1 MFQLDD
7 KFLTDVGLSSLPAD
21 QRQPFLQHVYSEL
34 ELRVGTKLSE
44 GLNEDQLKE
53 FESIIGKDNEVIMNW
68 IQANAPDY
76 KNDEAF
82 GRLKQL
88 SGLADDDVR
97 LRDEYAATKWLEV
110 NRPDYRDVVKATLD
124 QLKQEISGNKEAIL
138 SGAAANPQQP
148 ASAEQPQAPQQPPVN

>member
-1 MFQLDD
+1 N
-7 KFLTDVGLSSLPAD
+7 

-53 FESIIGKDNEVIMNW
+53 FESIIGKDNEVVLNW
-68 IQANAPDY
+68 LQTNAPDY

-82 GRLKQL
+82 ARLKQL

-124 QLKQEISGNKEAIL
+124 QLKQEIAGNKESIL
-138 SGAAANPQQP
+138 SGA
-148 ASAEQPQAPQQPPVN
+148 SSSPQQPPVS

>member
-7 KFLTDVGLSSLPAD
+7 KFLTEVGLAELPAE
-21 QRQPFLQHVYSEL
+21 QRQPFLQHIYSEL

-53 FESIIGKDNEVIMNW
+53 FEAIIGKENEVILNW
-68 IQANAPDY
+68 LQANAPDY

-88 SGLADDDVR
+88 SGFAEDDTR
-97 LRDEYAATKWLEV
+97 LRDEYAATKWLEI

-124 QLKQEISGNKEAIL
+124 QLKQEVSSNKEAIL
-138 SGAAANPQQP
+138 SGASTGPQQP
-148 ASAEQPQAPQQPPVN
+148 DATQQAPQQPPVN